1 MNNANLAANFAQ
13 LTPDDIALLVSSR
26 AAAGNRVIDGLIYF
40 ENGDL
45 FLIYSGRLALLIERK
60 FIDELRDISSGE
72 LKQVEVSKSGTSI
85 FLDTYDIHIEAAGL
99 MVDYINHLK
108 KTKTGGSI
116 MDLLQG
122 SEIR

>member
-13 LTPDDIALLVSSR
+13 LTSDDIALLVSSR
-26 AAAGNRVIDGLIYF
+26 AAAGNRIIDGLMYF

-60 FIDELRDISSGE
+60 FIDEFRDISAVE
-72 LKQVEVSKSGTSI
+72 LKQVAVSKSGTSI
-85 FLDTYDIHIEAAGL
+85 FLDTCDIHIEAAGL

-116 MDLLQG
+116 M
-122 SEIR
+122 